1 MHAWT
6 AGERGRLDGLTILR
20 FAHAYECGGGVE
32 RHLDDLNRE
41 LGRRNRITTVQIQ
54 LTSDG
59 NRLGEI
65 EQKVGSSTLL
75 TVPLLAQGV
84 SKRTESEGQ
93 AAGVA
98 FLNRFLRVGL
108 NLLLCTPKLNDV
120 AMRRLFKWR
129 TVPRRVG
136 EPETAGAKAA
146 EIMRRFAV
154 DLVVLH
160 TSGGADTSE
169 IIEVARAAGVPLAI
183 VHHFSNNRL
192 GGISVRQ
199 QVCRVDGVAGA
210 SSVDVPRYLR
220 TCFWNLSDAVD
231 TEFYSREK
239 ARPRQDAA
247 SAPVLYAPG
256 RLIPEKGQ
264 ADVIEVASLLKER
277 GLNTTVVFAGREEVP
292 EFGAHLQ
299 RIAAQRGL
307 SDSVRFLGPLSL
319 EDYRDWYCA
328 AQAILMPTRHSEG
341 MPRTLL
347 ESQAMKVPPVVY
359 DVGGTSEGIRDKETG
374 FLIKMGDVEG
384 MAAAVE
390 TLIRNPALQR
400 SMAEAGRRFVEE
412 AFSLPAF
419 AKRHE
424 DFYAHVL
431 ANAGSPRS
439 TSIA

>member
-1 MHAWT
+1 MHGWT
-6 AGERGRLDGLTILR
+6 AGQRGRLDGLTILR
-20 FAHAYECGGGVE
+20 FAHAYENGGGVE

-41 LGRRNRITTVQIQ
+41 LGRRNRITIVQMQ
-54 LTSDG
+54 LTSDAH
-59 NRLGEI
+59 RLAET
-65 EQKVGSSTLL
+65 EQTVAGSTLH
-75 TVPLLAQGV
+75 TIPLLAQGV
-84 SKRTESEGQ
+84 SKRTEGEGQ

-98 FLNRFLRVGL
+98 FLNRCIRVGL
-108 NLLLCTPKLNDV
+108 NLLLRTPSLNDAAV
-120 AMRRLFKWR
+120 RGLFGWR
-129 TVPRRVG
+129 AVPRRVG
-136 EPETAGAKAA
+136 EPETAGAKAT

-169 IIEVARAAGVPLAI
+169 IIEVARAAGVPLAF

-192 GGISVRQ
+192 GGLSVRQ

-210 SSVDVPRYLR
+210 SSVDVPLYLR
-220 TCFWNLSDAVD
+220 KRFCNLSDAVD
-231 TEFYSREK
+231 TEFYSREQ
-239 ARPRQDAA
+239 ARPPHDAA
-247 SAPVLYAPG
+247 SGAVLYAPG

-307 SDSVRFLGPLSL
+307 SDSVRFLGPLPL
-319 EDYRDWYCA
+319 QDYRDWYCA
-328 AQAILMPTRHSEG
+328 AQVMLMPTRHSEG

-400 SMAEAGRRFVEE
+400 SMAEAGRRFVEG
-412 AFSLPAF
+412 AFSPPAF

-424 DFYAHVL
+424 DFYALVL
-431 ANAGSPRS
+431 ANAGSR
-439 TSIA
+439 A